1 MSKVLLIEDE
11 KSIASALQRVLEVGG
26 HEVFAATDSKQ
37 GLAAARTGEFQVVVT
52 DLKMPGL
59 TGMDVIKSLHEA
71 KPKLPVILM
80 TGHHTTETAIEAMK
94 FGAYDY
100 ILKPPDPDELNA
112 LIEKAVANS
121 RLKSESIKMG
131 DGAVAS
137 QAAIVGSSRVMQN
150 VYKEIGRVA
159 AMPVTVLIRGETGT
173 GKELVARAIYQHS
186 LRAEQPFV
194 EINCAAIPE
203 NLLESELFGHEAGAF
218 TDAKVRCIGRFE
230 QANKGTIFLD
240 EIGDMSLN
248 TQVKLLRVLQNKT
261 IQRVGGR
268 DQISIDVRVLAATH
282 RNLEVAMQERQFRP
296 DLYHRLNDAV
306 IALPPLRERREDIPE
321 LVRFFIQ
328 RYAAELGSR
337 SPSMPTPDAIDYL
350 QQQSW
355 PGNVRELRNVVRK
368 ALLLGHGYPVSME
381 ILGRALAQTQLPKP
395 NANQS
400 ITKFVGELLSKAKAG
415 ELENVVDVLIES
427 VEREIY
433 AQAIKLADFDQTVA
447 AKMLGVS
454 RPTVREKLL
463 RYGLHPGQPG
473 QPASFA
479 V

>member
-26 HEVFAATDSKQ
+26 HEVLATTDSKQ
-37 GLAAARTGEFQVVVT
+37 GLAAARTGDFQVVIT

-59 TGMDVIKSLHEA
+59 SGMDVIKSLHDV
-71 KPKLPVILM
+71 KPRLPVILM
-80 TGHHTTETAIEAMK
+80 TGHHTTEIAIEAMK

-100 ILKPPDPDELNA
+100 ILKPPDPEELNA
-112 LIEKAVANS
+112 LVEKAISNS
-121 RLKSESIKMG
+121 RLRSQPVEMG
-131 DGAVAS
+131 EATS
-137 QAAIVGSSRVMQN
+137 SPAAIVGSSRVMQN

-186 LRAEQPFV
+186 LRPDPLPFI

-218 TDAKVRCIGRFE
+218 TDAKVRRIGRFE

-240 EIGDMSLN
+240 EIGDMSPN

-261 IQRVGGR
+261 IQRVGGK
-268 DQISIDVRVLAATH
+268 DPIHVDVRVLAATH
-282 RNLEVAMQERQFRP
+282 RNLEIAMQERQFRP

-306 IALPPLRERREDIPE
+306 ITLPPLRNRREDTPE

-328 RYAAELGSR
+328 RYAVELGSL
-337 SPSMPTPDAIDYL
+337 SPSMPTSEAMNYL
-350 QQQSW
+350 QQQPW

-368 ALLLGHGYPVSME
+368 ALLLAHGYPISLEIVSQ
-381 ILGRALAQTQLPKP
+381 ALAQTQLPKP
-395 NANQS
+395 GANQS
-400 ITKFVGELLSKAKAG
+400 IAKYVRELLAKAKAG
-415 ELENVVDVLIES
+415 DIENVIMVLNES
-427 VEREIY
+427 VERELY
-433 AQAIKLADFDQTVA
+433 AQAIQLAEFDQTVA
-447 AKMLGVS
+447 SKLLGVS

-463 RYGLHPGQPG
+463 KYGLHPGQP
-473 QPASFA
+473 ASFA
-479 V
+479 A

>member
-11 KSIASALQRVLEVGG
+11 ETLAAALQRVLEVGG
-26 HEVFAATDSKQ
+26 HEVFAALDSKQ
-37 GLAAARTGEFQVVVT
+37 GLAAARTGDFQVVVT

-59 TGMDVIKSLHEA
+59 SGMEVIKSLHDSR
-71 KPKLPVILM
+71 PRLPVILM

-100 ILKPPDPDELNA
+100 IIKPPDPAELTA
-112 LIEKAVANS
+112 LVEKAVANS
-121 RLKSESIKMG
+121 RLMSEPVKMG
-131 DGAVAS
+131 HAPFS
-137 QAAIVGSSRVMQN
+137 PAAIVGSSRVMQN

-186 LRAEQPFV
+186 LRAEQPFI

-218 TDAKVRCIGRFE
+218 TDAKIRRIGRFE
-230 QANKGTIFLD
+230 QANRGTIFLD

-248 TQVKLLRVLQNKT
+248 TQAKLLRVLQNKT
-261 IQRVGGR
+261 IQRVGGK
-268 DQISIDVRVLAATH
+268 DPILVDVRVLAATH
-282 RNLEVAMQERQFRP
+282 RNLEVAMQDRQFRP

-306 IALPPLRERREDIPE
+306 ITLPPLRERRDDVPE

-328 RYAAELGSR
+328 RYAVELGSV
-337 SPSMPTPDAIDYL
+337 SPSMPTREAIDYL
-350 QQQSW
+350 QQQPW

-368 ALLLGHGYPVSME
+368 ALLLAHGYPISLE
-381 ILGRALAQTQLPKP
+381 IAAQALAQTRLPQP
-395 NANQS
+395 GANQS
-400 ITKFVGELLSKAKAG
+400 IAKYVGELLARAKTG
-415 ELENVVDVLIES
+415 EIENVVNVLNES
-427 VEREIY
+427 IERELY
-433 AQAIKLADFDQTVA
+433 AQAIRLADFDQSEA
-447 AKMLGVS
+447 CKWLGVS
-454 RPTVREKLL
+454 RPTMREKLL
-463 RYGLHPGQPG
+463 KFGLHPT

-479 V
+479 A